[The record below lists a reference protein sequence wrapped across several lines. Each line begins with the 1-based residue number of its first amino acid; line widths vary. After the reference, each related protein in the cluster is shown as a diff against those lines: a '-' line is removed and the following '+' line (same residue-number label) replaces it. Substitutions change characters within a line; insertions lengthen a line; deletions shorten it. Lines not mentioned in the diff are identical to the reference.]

1 MSRVSVTWDF
11 LLSTL
16 FKDAERMQIECAI
29 GALLHDREDGL
40 KRNYLIYGPPAT
52 GKSTILRYIQKIFE
66 KDPDVIVI
74 HDFDPRPRLFKEIE
88 ANYSG
93 KVIFA
98 ATNAYSPHIPE
109 AEGGGNWTRIATRKK
124 SKPLPLNVYN
134 QMCQTL
140 DESIVEIKYDCEVQY
155 IYYMKSY
162 ENLMQKLK
170 EFNERKTEE

>member
-29 GALLHDREDGL
+29 GALLQNREEGL

-52 GKSTILRYIQKIFE
+52 GKSTILHYIQKIFPN
-66 KDPDVIVI
+66 DRSIVI
-74 HDFDPRPRLFKEIE
+74 IHDLDPCPSAFKQLE
-88 ANYSG
+88 AQYPG
-93 KVIFA
+93 AMIFA
-98 ATNAYSPHIPE
+98 TTNKINPDIPE
-109 AEGGGNWTRIATRKK
+109 NSNWTRIATRKK

-162 ENLMQKLK
+162 ENLMEKLK
-170 EFNERKTEE
+170 EFNERRSEL

>member
-29 GALLHDREDGL
+29 GALLHNREEGL

-52 GKSTILRYIQKIFE
+52 GKSTILHYIQKMFPNDRSI
-66 KDPDVIVI
+66 VVI
-74 HDFDPRPRLFKEIE
+74 HDLDPRPSTFKQLEVQYPG
-88 ANYSG
+88 AM
-93 KVIFA
+93 IFA
-98 ATNAYSPHIPE
+98 ATNKINPDIPE
-109 AEGGGNWTRIATRKK
+109 DGNWTRIATRKK

-134 QMCQTL
+134 QMRQTL

-162 ENLMQKLK
+162 ENLMEKLK

>member
-29 GALLHDREDGL
+29 GALLHDREEGL

-66 KDPDVIVI
+66 KDPDVIVL

-88 ANYSG
+88 TNYSG

-98 ATNAYSPHIPE
+98 ATNAYCPYITE
-109 AEGGGNWTRIATRKK
+109 AEGGANWTCIAIRNK

-134 QMCQTL
+134 QICQTL
-140 DESIVEIKYDCEVQY
+140 DESIIEIKYDCECQY
-155 IYYMKSY
+155 ELYMKSY
-162 ENLMQKLK
+162 NKLMQKLQ
-170 EFNERKTEE
+170 ERKPEL